1 MSALTVFLTII
12 GICLIIISFIFF
24 DKDESP
30 TKGIVKLNDYELD
43 DEEMSKLQDSI
54 RTSVRDYSER
64 LVDETDTEM
73 VNSANKRMLEINELA
88 EQVLGDIEKSRKELS
103 FLYDMIEDKSGSLKA
118 YVSTSAERLFAMQ
131 QDVMRV
137 VPDEDKDKIAKVIA
151 TDTKENQIKE
161 DIERMV
167 KSQEEAMV
175 PSFDTEGNEE
185 SRLRNEKILAMYDGG
200 EDTIAIA
207 KELNMGVGEVQLVI
221 DLNRGENN
229 EI

>member
-24 DKDESP
+24 EKDESP
-30 TKGIVKLNDYELD
+30 TKGVVKLNDYELD

-64 LVDETDTEM
+64 LVDETDAEM

-88 EQVLGDIEKSRKELS
+88 DQVLSDIDKSRKELS

-137 VPDEDKDKIAKVIA
+137 VPEEDKNKINKVIGS
-151 TDTKENQIKE
+151 DTKENRIKE

-167 KSQEEAMV
+167 KSNEEAA
-175 PSFDTEGNEE
+175 PSYDMEGNEE
-185 SRLRNEKILAMYDGG
+185 SKLRNDKIIAMYDSG
-200 EDTIAIA
+200 DDVIDIA